1 MGSLDCLGALAPQ
14 FLGLQADGAVKEAVG
29 CGKGGDTM
37 MKQQQQRPADS
48 EWHSISLDE
57 ASRPEVEYC
66 FKLVERKDG
75 SETRPL
81 FGSSEVSQQTRKLEL
96 SLCGLSRDGK
106 GDEAKSMGSYP
117 DGLKKDRSYITM
129 EALDSSN
136 GVKEVRVSFH
146 GLEDSR
152 KGATDTGF
160 NPAGYDDDGC
170 LSLVSQFRALF
181 SPPKLS
187 CGGLL
192 SGDGKHSLFDGLGS
206 LLHSFKTSDLDD
218 SSNTDVAGMLQP
230 EHTTTKTSSTTM
242 AASPCKE
249 SFPKRGALFEARDP
263 QSRSDALPLA
273 HYRPEGPAWCS
284 SRCDGGEQ
292 KRDGASIA
300 PKGNNPNSS
309 SPVNMNC
316 KKPPKPPKPPRH
328 PGRAT
333 SLDSATIAAHR
344 AAAARRKMLKQ
355 AAAKRK
361 ARVAAP
367 ASSGTPFIALAL
379 TLGFGILMVFQGL
392 FVQSSATYGDSDKA
406 FVDVPSDQFGH
417 FSAEADNSYGYPYQ
431 IDAGEQGANEV
442 ADPGKAEML
451 ISNAFFKSMQEI
463 QSSSSGRGS
472 LPSSD
477 RAAGDVVDTSR
488 RASG

>member
-14 FLGLQADGAVKEAVG
+14 FLGLQTDGARKEAVSG
-29 CGKGGDTM
+29 GKSDTM
-37 MKQQQQRPADS
+37 MKQQPPADS
-48 EWHSISLDE
+48 EWHSISLEDS
-57 ASRPEVEYC
+57 SRPEVEYC

-75 SETRPL
+75 SDTRTL
-81 FGSSEVSQQTRKLEL
+81 FGSNKVSQQTRKLEL
-96 SLCGLSRDGK
+96 SLCGLSKYVDSSNGK
-106 GDEAKSMGSYP
+106 GDEAKSLVSYP
-117 DGLKKDRSYITM
+117 EGLKKDRSYITM

-152 KGATDTGF
+152 KVGTDTGF
-160 NPAGYDDDGC
+160 NQAGYDDDGC
-170 LSLVSQFRALF
+170 LSLVSQFRALL

-206 LLHSFKTSDLDD
+206 LLHSFKTSDSSLLTGLHDD
-218 SSNTDVAGMLQP
+218 SNNTNTAGTQA
-230 EHTTTKTSSTTM
+230 EHRPDPSAGFTMTSST
-242 AASPCKE
+242 ASCKD
-249 SFPKRGALFEARDP
+249 SFPKRALFEARDP

-284 SRCDGGEQ
+284 RDVEQ
-292 KRDGASIA
+292 KRDGATTP
-300 PKGNNPNSS
+300 PKANTNN
-309 SPVNMNC
+309 SPVHMNC

-333 SLDSATIAAHR
+333 SLDSATIAAQR
-344 AAAARRKMLKQ
+344 AAAARRKVLKQ

-367 ASSGTPFIALAL
+367 ANSGTPFIALAL

-392 FVQSSATYGDSDKA
+392 FVQSNATYGDSDKA
-406 FVDVPSDQFGH
+406 FVDVPSDQFGQ
-417 FSAEADNSYGYPYQ
+417 FSAETDNSYGYPYQ
-431 IDAGEQGANEV
+431 IDAGVQSSNQV
-442 ADPGKAEML
+442 ADPGKADML

-463 QSSSSGRGS
+463 QSSGSS
-472 LPSSD
+472 LTSD
-477 RAAGDVVDTSR
+477 LTVDTG
-488 RASG
+488 RATG

>member
-136 GVKEVRVSFH
+136 GVKE
-146 GLEDSR
+146 
-152 KGATDTGF
+152 
-160 NPAGYDDDGC
+160 
-170 LSLVSQFRALF
+170 
-181 SPPKLS
+181 LS